1 MSKRFDAKEA
11 TECLIEWIAQTRSV
25 GFKVDVSPTYLT
37 KMAVLDID
45 ALETTKYG
53 ASYFPGLNLESALL
67 SAASHAD
74 WEDSASQL
82 VQVLLQRDDVA
93 VMVTAHIEKIL
104 NKEFEQSSIATE
116 EPWQKKNIFQK
127 VSDLPGDE

>member
-1 MSKRFDAKEA
+1 
-11 TECLIEWIAQTRSV
+11 
-25 GFKVDVSPTYLT
+25 
-37 KMAVLDID
+37 MAVLDID
-45 ALETTKYG
+45 ALETTKYR

-82 VQVLLQRDDVA
+82 VQGLLQRDDVA

>member
-1 MSKRFDAKEA
+1 MSKQFDPKAA

-25 GFKVDVSPTYLT
+25 GFKVDVSPTNLT
-37 KMAVLDID
+37 KMAMLDID

-53 ASYFPGLNLESALL
+53 ASYFPDLNLDSALL
-67 SAASHAD
+67 SAAAHAD

-82 VQVLLQRDDVA
+82 VQLLLQGDDIAVLL
-93 VMVTAHIEKIL
+93 TAHIEKIL
-104 NKEFEQSSIATE
+104 NKEFEQSSITTE

-127 VSDLPGDE
+127 VGGLPGDE